1 MKKKTIINLR
11 ILLIIL
17 CILLTIFL
25 FVEIRTKLTE
35 PLAHIKPSYDKISI
49 VEILNKKILSE
60 DDYKTLFYQTG
71 LGKDAI
77 DKLLIDKVNGK
88 KKILNFQENFFKD
101 ISVFY
106 EKITPITYQESIIN
120 DKGQLIFGTDLAPYD
135 NGYILLTRATH
146 SFGWRHGHAAII
158 TDAVNGNT
166 LEAAVLGQDSQI
178 MNINKWKYYPN
189 FMILKLKDVPQE
201 KLDEIA
207 DYAVKTLHKVPY
219 RLTSGI
225 FSDKYKDGID
235 PIGTQCS
242 HLVWYPFKKFGYD
255 LDSDGGKIVTPMD
268 IANSP
273 YLEIVQ
279 IYGFDPK
286 ELWKK

>member
-11 ILLIIL
+11 TLIIIL

-25 FVEIRTKLTE
+25 FVEIRSKLTE

-60 DDYKTLFYQTG
+60 DDYRTLFYQTG
-71 LGKDAI
+71 LGKDAV
-77 DKLLIDKVNGK
+77 DKLLSNHVDGK
-88 KKILNFQENFFKD
+88 KKILNFQDNFFKD

-106 EKITPITYQESIIN
+106 EKITPITYQESVIN

-158 TDAVNGNT
+158 TDSVNGNT
-166 LEAAVLGQDSQI
+166 LEAAVLGQNSQI
-178 MNINKWKYYPN
+178 MNINKWRFYPN

-207 DYAVKTLHKVPY
+207 DYAVEKLHKVPY

-225 FSDKYKDGID
+225 FSNKYKDGID

>member
-1 MKKKTIINLR
+1 MKKKTIIRLR

-17 CILLTIFL
+17 CILLTIIL
-25 FVEIRTKLTE
+25 AIEIKNKLTE
-35 PLAHIKPSYDKISI
+35 PLAHVKPSYDKVSI
-49 VEILNKKILSE
+49 VELLNKKSLTE
-60 DDYKTLFYQTG
+60 NDYKTLFYQTG

-77 DKLLIDKVNGK
+77 DNLLSDKINGK
-88 KKILNFQENFFKD
+88 TRILNFQNNLFED
-101 ISVFY
+101 ISVFK
-106 EKITPITYQESIIN
+106 EKITPVTYQESVIN
-120 DKGQLIFGTDLAPYD
+120 EKGKLIFGTDLAPYD
-135 NGYILLTRATH
+135 NGYILVTRATY

-178 MNINKWKYYPN
+178 MGVSKWKFYPN

-207 DYAVKTLHKVPY
+207 EYAVNKLYRVPY
-219 RLTSGI
+219 KLTTGI
-225 FSDKYKDGID
+225 FNSKYKDGID
-235 PIGTQCS
+235 PIGTHCS
-242 HLVWYPFKKFGYD
+242 HLVWYPFMEFGYD

-273 YLEIVQ
+273 FLEIVQ
-279 IYGFDPK
+279 VYGFDPK
-286 ELWKK
+286 ELWK